1 MCACVCI
8 GDGKREP
15 EIEMTKMFSNNL
27 FATLLLA
34 AVVFSDVKS
43 LPTSVLVDS
52 KQQSD
57 AAIGANNKGN
67 HFIYQMADGF
77 LESVE
82 LIDRI
87 ENQFDCI

>member
-1 MCACVCI
+1 M
-8 GDGKREP
+8 
-15 EIEMTKMFSNNL
+15 
-27 FATLLLA
+27 A

-87 ENQFDCI
+87 ENQFDCIWRNSREQKLQKKQFPFIFANCFI